1 MSYVN
6 CARSPGYPS
15 GVASPDEV
23 VIVPYQDGPYLV
35 RGPVTLR
42 DQRGLAIAVSRRP
55 FALCRCGKSRI
66 RPFCDG
72 THQLVR
78 FQAPSEPELATT
90 SRPRREAAPIRSLAR
105 LEQTPAERAVRRAE
119 ETVMQALQTVS
130 STADEASIRSV
141 QPLVVSAR
149 LLLDGR
155 GSERS
160 SADGARF
167 LIQGALHALAPVVSA
182 GHELAVRATA
192 DLQRAAADLEDRP

>member
-15 GVASPDEV
+15 GVASTEEV

-55 FALCRCGKSRI
+55 IALCRCGKSRI

-78 FQAPSEPELATT
+78 FQAPSDSELAAT
-90 SRPRREAAPIRSLAR
+90 SRPRREAVPTRSVAR
-105 LEQTPAERAVRRAE
+105 L
-119 ETVMQALQTVS
+119 
-130 STADEASIRSV
+130 
-141 QPLVVSAR
+141 
-149 LLLDGR
+149 
-155 GSERS
+155 
-160 SADGARF
+160 
-167 LIQGALHALAPVVSA
+167 
-182 GHELAVRATA
+182 
-192 DLQRAAADLEDRP
+192 